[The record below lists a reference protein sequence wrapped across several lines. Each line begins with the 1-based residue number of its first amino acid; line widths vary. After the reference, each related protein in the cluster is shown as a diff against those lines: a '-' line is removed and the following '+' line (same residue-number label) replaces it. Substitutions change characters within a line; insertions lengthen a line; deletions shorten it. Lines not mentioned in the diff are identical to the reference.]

1 MTAEQSREHA
11 EARGPLDG
19 VRVITF
25 TQAWSG
31 TFATELLAFLGA
43 DVIQIEARRRP
54 DTWRGGY
61 QGPIPPAIQ
70 GLAERQRRWN
80 VGPLY
85 NAVNLNKRGI
95 TLDIGDPQGAEYFR
109 RLVPLA
115 DVIVDNFSPR
125 VMGNWGFGYDALDA
139 LRPGIIQASLS
150 AYGAS
155 GPYRDIP
162 GIGGTIEPMSGM
174 SSLLGY
180 EGGAPLN
187 SGNMYPD
194 PVAGVYLATAILA
207 ALRHR
212 EATGHGQYID
222 LGMMEA
228 NATFVGDAYAEFT
241 ANARVRPRLGN
252 RHLRIAPHGIYE
264 ALHGE
269 WLALSADDEGQWAA
283 LKAVVSMPALNGA
296 AFASVADRKANEDA
310 LDDHIAAWVRTQDAT
325 FAEGRLQAAGVP
337 AARVRRPDEVLR
349 DEQLRARGFVA
360 TVAHPEAGSH
370 EMVGVPWR
378 LSRTPA
384 RVTRASPMLGE
395 HSREVLAELLGVT
408 DEEYRTLV
416 ERNVSG
422 DEPPQ

>member
-1 MTAEQSREHA
+1 MTLQARESTDA
-11 EARGPLDG
+11 FGPLAG
-19 VRVITF
+19 IRVITF

-31 TFATELLAFLGA
+31 TFATELLGFLGA

-61 QGPIPPAIQ
+61 QGPIPPAIH
-70 GLAERQRRWN
+70 GAAERQRRWN

-95 TLDIGDPQGAEYFR
+95 TLDIGDPQGADYFR

-125 VMGNWGFGYDALDA
+125 VMGNWGLAYADLEA

-180 EGGAPLN
+180 EGGTPLN

-194 PVAGVYLATAILA
+194 PVAGVYMATAIVA

-212 EATGHGQYID
+212 ATSGEGQYID

-228 NATFVGDAYAEFT
+228 NATFVGDAFAEFT
-241 ANARVRPRLGN
+241 ANGRVRPRLGN
-252 RHLRIAPHGIYE
+252 RHLRVAPHGIYE
-264 ALHGE
+264 AAGGQ
-269 WLALSADDEGQWAA
+269 WLALSTDDESQWSA
-283 LKAVVSMPALNGA
+283 LKSVVNNPALDA
-296 AFASVADRKANEDA
+296 PAFATMTERKVHEEE
-310 LDDHIAAWVRTQDAT
+310 LDGHIGGWVRRQDAAD
-325 FAEGRLQAAGVP
+325 AERRLLEAGIP
-337 AARVRRPDEVLR
+337 AARVRLPDEVLG
-349 DEQLRARGFVA
+349 DEQLRSRDFVVSV
-360 TVAHPEAGSH
+360 THPEAGTH
-370 EMVGVPWR
+370 EMVGVPW
-378 LSRTPA
+378 LFSRTPA
-384 RVTRASPMLGE
+384 KVTRASPMLGQ
-395 HSREVLAELLGVT
+395 HSQEVLAEFLGVT
-408 DEEYRTLV
+408 PTEYESLV